1 MMMYADDIVICI
13 ERLKG
18 EIYRHGSFPWERG
31 VKVSCSEME
40 CMCANERKPCIMLRS
55 LLR

>member
-1 MMMYADDIVICI
+1 MYADDIVICI

-18 EIYRHGSFPWERG
+18 EIYRDGSFPWERG